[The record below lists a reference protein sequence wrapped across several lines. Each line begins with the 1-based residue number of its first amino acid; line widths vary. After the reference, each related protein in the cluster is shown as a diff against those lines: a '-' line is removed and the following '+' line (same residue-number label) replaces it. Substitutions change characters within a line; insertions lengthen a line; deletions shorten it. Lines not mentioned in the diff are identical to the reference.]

1 MAENRPAEAAFENL
15 IGKQPLTDEEL
26 AALLNAADYDDRLF
40 AEADLVRRQVYGD
53 TVFVRGLIEFTN
65 YCKNDCYYCGI
76 RAGNSHADRYRLT
89 EEEILSCCREGYAL
103 GFRTFVLQGGEDLY
117 FTTERICSLVAAIHA
132 AFPDCA
138 ITLSIGEKTREDY
151 QAYFDA
157 GARRYLLRHE
167 TADPA
172 HYEKLHPASMS
183 LANRKRCLYDLKEI
197 GYQVGA
203 GFMVGSP
210 YQTTAQL
217 ICDIRF
223 LQALSPD
230 MIGIGPYISHAQTP
244 FAGQPNGSLA
254 ITLRLLAILRLLF
267 PYVLLPA
274 TTALGTI
281 APNGRELGLKAGAN
295 VVMPNLSP
303 VRVRKKYELYENK
316 ICTGEES
323 AQCRTCLEQ
332 RVKAAGYHIVTDI
345 GDVRR

>member
-1 MAENRPAEAAFENL
+1 MAENRPAEAAFEKL

-244 FAGQPNGSLA
+244 FAGQP
-254 ITLRLLAILRLLF
+254 TVRLRL
-267 PYVLLPA
+267 PYGCLPFYGFCSLMYCSPPRPHSVRSHQ
-274 TTALGTI
+274 TA
-281 APNGRELGLKAGAN
+281 
-295 VVMPNLSP
+295 
-303 VRVRKKYELYENK
+303 EN
-316 ICTGEES
+316 S
-323 AQCRTCLEQ
+323 
-332 RVKAAGYHIVTDI
+332 D
-345 GDVRR
+345 

>member
-1 MAENRPAEAAFENL
+1 MAENRPAEAAFEKL

-254 ITLRLLAILRLLF
+254 LTLRLLAILLLF

>member
-1 MAENRPAEAAFENL
+1 MAENRPAEEAFEKL

-26 AALLNAADYDDRLF
+26 AVLLNAADYDDRLF

-183 LANRKRCLYDLKEI
+183 LANRKRCL
-197 GYQVGA
+197 
-203 GFMVGSP
+203 
-210 YQTTAQL
+210 
-217 ICDIRF
+217 
-223 LQALSPD
+223 
-230 MIGIGPYISHAQTP
+230 
-244 FAGQPNGSLA
+244 
-254 ITLRLLAILRLLF
+254 
-267 PYVLLPA
+267 
-274 TTALGTI
+274 
-281 APNGRELGLKAGAN
+281 
-295 VVMPNLSP
+295 
-303 VRVRKKYELYENK
+303 
-316 ICTGEES
+316 
-323 AQCRTCLEQ
+323 
-332 RVKAAGYHIVTDI
+332 
-345 GDVRR
+345 

>member
-1 MAENRPAEAAFENL
+1 MAENRPAEEAFEKL

-40 AEADLVRRQVYGD
+40 AEADLVRRQMYGD

-76 RAGNSHADRYRLT
+76 RSGNSHADRYRLT

-167 TADPA
+167 TADSA

-230 MIGIGPYISHAQTP
+230 RSPMPP
-244 FAGQPNGSLA
+244 
-254 ITLRLLAILRLLF
+254 
-267 PYVLLPA
+267 VPA
-274 TTALGTI
+274 EHPPCPGTADTAL
-281 APNGRELGLKAGAN
+281 PRRRCFWAGCGSRC
-295 VVMPNLSP
+295 P
-303 VRVRKKYELYENK
+303 
-316 ICTGEES
+316 
-323 AQCRTCLEQ
+323 
-332 RVKAAGYHIVTDI
+332 AG
-345 GDVRR
+345 

>member
-1 MAENRPAEAAFENL
+1 MAENRPAEAAFEKL

-183 LANRKRCLYDLKEI
+183 LANRKRCLYDLKE
-197 GYQVGA
+197 A
-203 GFMVGSP
+203 ACHF
-210 YQTTAQL
+210 TASVPL
-217 ICDIRF
+217 C
-223 LQALSPD
+223 
-230 MIGIGPYISHAQTP
+230 
-244 FAGQPNGSLA
+244 
-254 ITLRLLAILRLLF
+254 
-267 PYVLLPA
+267 
-274 TTALGTI
+274 TAPRHDRT
-281 APNGRELGLKAGAN
+281 RYDRTK
-295 VVMPNLSP
+295 
-303 VRVRKKYELYENK
+303 RQR
-316 ICTGEES
+316 TRTES
-323 AQCRTCLEQ
+323 RS
-332 RVKAAGYHIVTDI
+332 
-345 GDVRR
+345 

>member
-138 ITLSIGEKTREDY
+138 ITLSIGEKTRED
-151 QAYFDA
+151 
-157 GARRYLLRHE
+157 
-167 TADPA
+167 
-172 HYEKLHPASMS
+172 
-183 LANRKRCLYDLKEI
+183 
-197 GYQVGA
+197 
-203 GFMVGSP
+203 
-210 YQTTAQL
+210 
-217 ICDIRF
+217 
-223 LQALSPD
+223 
-230 MIGIGPYISHAQTP
+230 
-244 FAGQPNGSLA
+244 
-254 ITLRLLAILRLLF
+254 
-267 PYVLLPA
+267 
-274 TTALGTI
+274 
-281 APNGRELGLKAGAN
+281 
-295 VVMPNLSP
+295 
-303 VRVRKKYELYENK
+303 
-316 ICTGEES
+316 
-323 AQCRTCLEQ
+323 
-332 RVKAAGYHIVTDI
+332 
-345 GDVRR
+345 